1 MLSFSHLSSERRI
14 MTARMERRAVDFR
27 EISFYRLKA
36 GMQAFSHHS
45 SERRIMT
52 ARVEKR
58 AVDFREIS
66 FKLLLAQIWNNWVL
80 PSPII
85 KINKGDCF

>member
-1 MLSFSHLSSERRI
+1 MQAISHLGSEWRF

-36 GMQAFSHHS
+36 SLQAFSHLS
-45 SERRIMT
+45 SERRIKT

-66 FKLLLAQIWNNWVL
+66 FKLLLV
-80 PSPII
+80 
-85 KINKGDCF
+85 KT

>member
-1 MLSFSHLSSERRI
+1 MPSFGHL
-14 MTARMERRAVDFR
+14 
-27 EISFYRLKA
+27 
-36 GMQAFSHHS
+36 G

-66 FKLLLAQIWNNWVL
+66 FYRLKASLQAFSHLSTKRRSMTARVEKRAVDFSEISFKLLLAQIWNNWVL
-80 PSPII
+80 PSSII

>member
-1 MLSFSHLSSERRI
+1 
-14 MTARMERRAVDFR
+14 
-27 EISFYRLKA
+27 
-36 GMQAFSHHS
+36 MQAISHHS
-45 SERRIMT
+45 SERRFKT

-58 AVDFREIS
+58 AVDFSEIS

>member
-1 MLSFSHLSSERRI
+1 MQAISHLSSERRFV
-14 MTARMERRAVDFR
+14 TARMERRAVDFR

-36 GMQAFSHHS
+36 GLQAFSHLS

-58 AVDFREIS
+58 AVDFIEIN
-66 FKLLLAQIWNNWVL
+66 LI
-80 PSPII
+80 
-85 KINKGDCF
+85 D

>member
-1 MLSFSHLSSERRI
+1 MLSFGHLGSERRS
-14 MTARMERRAVDFR
+14 MTARVEKRAVAFR

-36 GMQAFSHHS
+36 SLQAFSHLS
-45 SERRIMT
+45 TKRRSMT

-66 FKLLLAQIWNNWVL
+66 FI
-80 PSPII
+80 
-85 KINKGDCF
+85 D

>member
-1 MLSFSHLSSERRI
+1 MKAFGHL
-14 MTARMERRAVDFR
+14 
-27 EISFYRLKA
+27 
-36 GMQAFSHHS
+36 S

-66 FKLLLAQIWNNWVL
+66 FYRLKASLQAFSHLSSERRIMTARVEKRAVDIREI
-80 PSPII
+80 SFI
-85 KINKGDCF
+85 D

>member
-1 MLSFSHLSSERRI
+1 MQAISHLSSERRFV
-14 MTARMERRAVDFR
+14 TARMERRAVDFR

-36 GMQAFSHHS
+36 GMQAFSHLS

-58 AVDFREIS
+58 AVDFIEIN
-66 FKLLLAQIWNNWVL
+66 LI
-80 PSPII
+80 
-85 KINKGDCF
+85 D